1 MIVEVKNEKEFKSL
15 CQKAWENNSQ
25 LWINNRTLPVRLKRF
40 LLDFIF
46 ENNNPNILDIGC
58 GNGWLLQE
66 ILNTKPDTQFEYKG
80 IDINIH
86 FIEHLS
92 QKYNDERVGFFS
104 VDFEEPLTVIQDNSI
119 DKAIAVLS
127 LIEMSNLEM
136 AFRNIADKLKH
147 GGSCIIVVLN
157 PYMEMIRLNSSMDEL
172 KNDIA
177 SFRKGSLFYYEKKII
192 SKDIESEVN
201 YYGVL
206 HPIEKYFS
214 TVKNSGLL
222 INNFKEIDAIDE
234 LGAEST
240 IYHCIEFIKPTIN
253 G

>member
-25 LWINNRTLPVRLKRF
+25 LWINNRTLPLRLKCF

-46 ENNNPNILDIGC
+46 ENSTPNILDIGC

-66 ILNTKPDTQFEYKG
+66 ILNTNPDIQFEYTG
-80 IDINIH
+80 IDINAH

-92 QKYNDERVGFFS
+92 QKYNDERVVFFA

-136 AFRNIADKLKH
+136 AFKNITDKLKQ
-147 GGSCIIVVLN
+147 GGSCLIVVLN
-157 PYMEMIRLNSSMDEL
+157 PFIEMIRLNSSMDEL

-177 SFRKGSLFYYEKKII
+177 SFRKGNLFYYEKKII
-192 SKDIESEVN
+192 SKDMESEVN
-201 YYGVL
+201 YYGLL

-214 TVKNSGLL
+214 TAKNNGLL
-222 INNFKEIDAIDE
+222 INDFNEVDAIGE

-240 IYHCIEFIKPTIN
+240 IYHCIKFIKPRVN